1 MSTMEEKTKAARFV
15 TDVVNSGR
23 WDEINQ
29 YLDPNG
35 VDHLVPPG
43 FPSGSEGTKQFLQM
57 LHAAF
62 PDLHYTVEETLSE
75 GDLLTQRV
83 SGRGTMKG
91 SLFGMAPTGKQAQWE
106 EFHIVRVKDGRMVE
120 HWGNID
126 QMNMLMQLGLVSMPG
141 GM

>member
-1 MSTMEEKTKAARFV
+1 MLTEEEKAKAARFV
-15 TDVVNSGR
+15 TDVVNPGR

-43 FPSGSEGTKQFLQM
+43 FPGGSEGTKQVLPM

-62 PDLHYTVEETLSE
+62 PDLHYKVEETLVE

-83 SGRGTMKG
+83 TGRGTMKR
-91 SLFGMAPTGKQAQWE
+91 SLFGMPPTGKQAEWLE
-106 EFHIVRVKDGRMVE
+106 LHIVRVKDGRMVE
-120 HWGNID
+120 HWGNVD
-126 QMNMLMQLGLVSMPG
+126 QMSMLVRLGLAPG
-141 GM
+141 G